1 MVCVNDTHNP
11 FECAPSIFETLLFDL
26 GKGENSGLEGCR
38 RGTSRLAVSRR
49 GKEKKRWKRVDGEG
63 SRKKARRR
71 RYKKNLAM
79 RDEIGE

>member
-1 MVCVNDTHNP
+1 MQTGNVAARCV
-11 FECAPSIFETLLFDL
+11 EE
-26 GKGENSGLEGCR
+26 R
-38 RGTSRLAVSRR
+38 
-49 GKEKKRWKRVDGEG
+49 KEKKRWKRVDGEG

>member
-1 MVCVNDTHNP
+1 M
-11 FECAPSIFETLLFDL
+11 LFDL
-26 GKGENSGLEGCR
+26 GKGERFGVGRVQTGNVAARCVEER
-38 RGTSRLAVSRR
+38 
-49 GKEKKRWKRVDGEG
+49 KEKKRWKRVDVEG

>member
-1 MVCVNDTHNP
+1 MIRTIRSNARHRSSKLCY
-11 FECAPSIFETLLFDL
+11 SILERVKD
-26 GKGENSGLEGCR
+26 SGLEGCR

>member
-1 MVCVNDTHNP
+1 MHNP
-11 FECAPSIFETLLFDL
+11 FECAPSIFETLLFYVDL
-26 GKGENSGLEGCR
+26 GKGERFGVGRAQTGKSGR
-38 RGTSRLAVSRR
+38 RARCVEER
-49 GKEKKRWKRVDGEG
+49 KEKKRWKRVDGEG

>member
-1 MVCVNDTHNP
+1 MIRTIRSNARHRSSKLCY
-11 FECAPSIFETLLFDL
+11 SILERVKIR
-26 GKGENSGLEGCR
+26 GWKGADGEER
-38 RGTSRLAVSRR
+38 TSRLAVSRR